1 MIRKFKNTYLLL
13 TALLLF
19 SFVSNTACDLVNS
32 NLGFALKQTNDAENA
47 QDINTLKFHTYKAIK
62 TLQKLDKQLKDCGCS
77 TANKEITEGLN
88 LLKEITHSASLSTA
102 KLMLEDAKKNIS
114 SGINKIA
121 TYSKKRK
128 TTNTEKSSAENA
140 KVYATVDSILIP
152 LEKSMLAMTVEKDNC
167 KEAYATAKAI
177 YEKNELKLMDESLTE
192 AKKYYHLRSIE
203 IAKKT
208 MKKLEDCAKSK

>member
-1 MIRKFKNTYLLL
+1 MIQKLKNTSLLL
-13 TALLLF
+13 AALMLF
-19 SFVSNTACDLVNS
+19 SFVTNTACDLVNS
-32 NLGFALKQTNDAENA
+32 NLEFALKQTKNAEKS
-47 QDINTLKFHTYKAIK
+47 QDINTVKFHTYKAIK
-62 TLQKLDKQLKDCGCS
+62 IVQKLDKQLKDCGCS

-88 LLKEITHSASLSTA
+88 LLKDITHSTSLSTA
-102 KLMLEDAKKNIS
+102 KLMLEDARKSIS
-114 SGINKIA
+114 SGIDKIA
-121 TYSKKRK
+121 TYSKK
-128 TTNTEKSSAENA
+128 TTSNTDKKISAENA

-167 KEAYATAKAI
+167 KEAYATALAI

-208 MKKLEDCAKSK
+208 MKKLEDCAKAK

>member
-1 MIRKFKNTYLLL
+1 MIQKLKNTSLLL
-13 TALLLF
+13 AALLLF
-19 SFVSNTACDLVNS
+19 SFVTNTACDLVNS
-32 NLGFALKQTNDAENA
+32 NLEFALKQTKNAEKS
-47 QDINTLKFHTYKAIK
+47 QDINTVKFHTYKAIK
-62 TLQKLDKQLKDCGCS
+62 IVQKLDKQLKDCGCS

-88 LLKEITHSASLSTA
+88 LLKDITHSTSLSTA
-102 KLMLEDAKKNIS
+102 KLMLEDARKSIS
-114 SGINKIA
+114 SGIDKIA
-121 TYSKKRK
+121 TYSKK
-128 TTNTEKSSAENA
+128 TTSNTDKKISAENA

-167 KEAYATAKAI
+167 KEAYATALAI

-208 MKKLEDCAKSK
+208 MKKLEDCAKAK